1 VSVEDASPY
10 LLHPALLDGC
20 LQATAAAQSAAH
32 DTYVPTGL
40 ARLELFA
47 EPGNRVRART
57 RVSSAT
63 AVELFREDGAVVCR
77 IEELSLRRISAA
89 VLGSGEIEDW
99 VYQIVW
105 KTQPLHELSK
115 PKPGKWLIVSDS
127 TDSDGAESGRALAAE
142 LRERGQQVAVVEAD
156 GELIGTPG
164 LCGIIHF
171 GGVRS
176 ALNVAQGANQQVWLV
191 TRGAQAVGET
201 PGALNLEQ
209 APVWGLGRAI
219 AVERPELRCRCLDL
233 DPDKPAGEVRRL
245 ADEILHAG
253 GEDQVGWRGGAR
265 LVARLERWVEGT
277 RLAVPDGDAF
287 RLAIPG
293 NGVLA
298 EVRLQAATRRRPGP
312 GEVEIRVAAA
322 ALNFR
327 DVLYALGVLP
337 HQDDMAVG
345 SECAGT
351 VVEVGEGV
359 AGIHRGDE
367 VVALAAGSMASRVTV
382 AQELV
387 FPKLPGLSMEEAAA
401 TPIVFLTAYYGLHR
415 LAKIQPGERVLI
427 HAAAG
432 GVGQAAIQLA
442 HNAGAEVF
450 ATASPAKWDFLEAA
464 GVRNVMNS
472 RTLDFAEQVLALT
485 NGQGVDVVLNCLN
498 GKFIAKSFEALRR
511 GGRFLEIG
519 KVGIWDEERVRG
531 LRPDVAYFV
540 YDIAAEMARDLG
552 AMREMLAQITNDM
565 RQGRL
570 RPPTLRVFPI
580 TQAPDAFHLMAAGRH
595 IGKIVLSMESV
606 GRAPV
611 RRDGSYLIAGGLGEL
626 GLKVAAWM
634 ARQGAGRVLLC
645 GRGKPRPSASRAI
658 EEITRAGT
666 QVEVVQADIAS
677 LEQVRTL
684 IGVADRQDLPL
695 RGIVHAAGVLRDRLL
710 QEMSW
715 EDMQEVLSPK
725 VDGAW
730 NLHLA
735 SRACPLDFFLCFSST
750 ASTLG
755 SAGQGN
761 YAAANAFLDAL
772 AHQRRAQ
779 GLPALSINWGPWAEA
794 GMAARLGEEAAR
806 RRAAHGIGDMTPEAG
821 LRVMERLLS
830 DRGAIQAMV
839 SPIDWRKFLAGGARP
854 FFETVGEHRRP
865 QVESDVLSRL
875 KESPPDQR
883 QLVLTTYVATQVAK
897 AVGLASADVIS
908 PDQRFMDLGID
919 SLIAIELRNR
929 LQSNLGLDIP
939 LQNLAG
945 TTSLAQLA
953 SLLLEQL
960 TLARVATALPGRI
973 GEDMEEMAL

>member
-1 VSVEDASPY
+1 
-10 LLHPALLDGC
+10 
-20 LQATAAAQSAAH
+20 
-32 DTYVPTGL
+32 
-40 ARLELFA
+40 
-47 EPGNRVRART
+47 VR
-57 RVSSAT
+57 
-63 AVELFREDGAVVCR
+63 E
-77 IEELSLRRISAA
+77 
-89 VLGSGEIEDW
+89 
-99 VYQIVW
+99 
-105 KTQPLHELSK
+105 
-115 PKPGKWLIVSDS
+115 
-127 TDSDGAESGRALAAE
+127 
-142 LRERGQQVAVVEAD
+142 
-156 GELIGTPG
+156 
-164 LCGIIHF
+164 
-171 GGVRS
+171 
-176 ALNVAQGANQQVWLV
+176 
-191 TRGAQAVGET
+191 
-201 PGALNLEQ
+201 
-209 APVWGLGRAI
+209 
-219 AVERPELRCRCLDL
+219 
-233 DPDKPAGEVRRL
+233 L

-277 RLAVPDGDAF
+277 RLAVPDGEAF

-298 EVRLQAATRRRPGP
+298 EMRLQAATRRRPGP

-322 ALNFR
+322 AVNFR
-327 DVLYALGVLP
+327 DVLYALGVLSNHNDTP
-337 HQDDMAVG
+337 VG

-359 AGIHRGDE
+359 ADLHRGDE

-401 TPIVFLTAYYGLHR
+401 IPIVFLTAYYGLHR
-415 LAKIQPGERVLI
+415 LAKIQAGERVLI

-464 GVRNVMNS
+464 GVRHVMNS
-472 RTLDFAEQVLALT
+472 RTLDFAEQVPALT

-498 GKFIAKSFEALRR
+498 GEFIAKSFEALRR

-519 KVGIWDEERVRG
+519 KVGIWDEERVRD
-531 LRPDVAYFV
+531 LRPDAAYFV
-540 YDIAAEMARDLG
+540 YDIAAEMARDLDG
-552 AMREMLAQITNDM
+552 IREMLAQITNDM
-565 RQGRL
+565 REGRL

-595 IGKIVLSMESV
+595 IGKIVLAMESV

-645 GRGKPRPSASRAI
+645 GRGKPGPSASRAI

-677 LEQVRTL
+677 LERVRTL
-684 IGVADRQDLPL
+684 IRVADRQDLPL

-725 VDGAW
+725 VNGAW

-806 RRAAHGIGDMTPEAG
+806 RRAAQGIGDIAPEAG
-821 LRVMERLLS
+821 LRMMERLLS
-830 DRGAIQAMV
+830 DQGVTQAMV
-839 SPIDWRKFLAGGARP
+839 SPIDWRKFLAGDARP
-854 FFETVGEHRRP
+854 FFETVGERRRP

-875 KESPPDQR
+875 KESPPDKR
-883 QLVLTTYVATQVAK
+883 QLVLTSYVATQVAK

-929 LQSNLGLDIP
+929 LQSNLGVDIP
-939 LQNLAG
+939 LQNFAG
-945 TTSLAQLA
+945 ATSLAQLV

-960 TLARVATALPGRI
+960 TLASIATALPGRI

>member
-1 VSVEDASPY
+1 
-10 LLHPALLDGC
+10 
-20 LQATAAAQSAAH
+20 
-32 DTYVPTGL
+32 
-40 ARLELFA
+40 
-47 EPGNRVRART
+47 
-57 RVSSAT
+57 
-63 AVELFREDGAVVCR
+63 
-77 IEELSLRRISAA
+77 
-89 VLGSGEIEDW
+89 
-99 VYQIVW
+99 
-105 KTQPLHELSK
+105 
-115 PKPGKWLIVSDS
+115 
-127 TDSDGAESGRALAAE
+127 
-142 LRERGQQVAVVEAD
+142 
-156 GELIGTPG
+156 
-164 LCGIIHF
+164 
-171 GGVRS
+171 
-176 ALNVAQGANQQVWLV
+176 
-191 TRGAQAVGET
+191 
-201 PGALNLEQ
+201 
-209 APVWGLGRAI
+209 
-219 AVERPELRCRCLDL
+219 
-233 DPDKPAGEVRRL
+233 
-245 ADEILHAG
+245 
-253 GEDQVGWRGGAR
+253 
-265 LVARLERWVEGT
+265 
-277 RLAVPDGDAF
+277 
-287 RLAIPG
+287 
-293 NGVLA
+293 
-298 EVRLQAATRRRPGP
+298 
-312 GEVEIRVAAA
+312 
-322 ALNFR
+322 
-327 DVLYALGVLP
+327 
-337 HQDDMAVG
+337 
-345 SECAGT
+345 
-351 VVEVGEGV
+351 
-359 AGIHRGDE
+359 
-367 VVALAAGSMASRVTV
+367 MASRVTV

-401 TPIVFLTAYYGLHR
+401 IPIVFLTAYYGLHR
-415 LAKIQPGERVLI
+415 LAKIQAGERVLI

-432 GVGQAAIQLA
+432 GVGQAAIQVA

-450 ATASPAKWDFLEAA
+450 ATASPAKWNFLEAA

-472 RTLDFAEQVLALT
+472 RTLDFAEHVLALT
-485 NGQGVDVVLNCLN
+485 NGEGVDVVLNCLN
-498 GKFIAKSFEALRR
+498 GEFIAKSFEALRR

-531 LRPDVAYFV
+531 PRPDASYFV
-540 YDIAAEMARDLG
+540 YDIAAEMARNLG
-552 AMREMLAQITNDM
+552 AMREMLAKITNDL
-565 RQGRL
+565 REGRL
-570 RPPTLRVFPI
+570 RPPTLRVFTI

-645 GRGKPRPSASRAI
+645 GRGKPGPSASRAI

-677 LEQVRTL
+677 LEKVRTL

-710 QEMSW
+710 QEIRW

-755 SAGQGN
+755 AIGQAN

-806 RRAAHGIGDMTPEAG
+806 RRAAHGIGDIAPEAG
-821 LRVMERLLS
+821 LRMMERLLS
-830 DRGAIQAMV
+830 DEAVTQAMV

-854 FFETVGEHRRP
+854 FFETVGERRRP

-875 KESPPDQR
+875 KQSPPDKR
-883 QLVLTTYVATQVAK
+883 QLVLTSYVATQVAR
-897 AVGLASADVIS
+897 AVGLASADLIS

-929 LQSNLGLDIP
+929 LQSNLGVDIP

-945 TTSLAQLA
+945 ATSLAQLV

-960 TLARVATALPGRI
+960 TLASVATALPARI